1 MTEQTENQPEQEI
14 REKLR
19 HKLTDLYDLNSE
31 DAEMLDSFEDNN
43 NMIKFAQRVAAHRP
57 QFFSAKTE
65 INHHTI

>member
-1 MTEQTENQPEQEI
+1 MPKGHQMTEQTENQPEQEI

-43 NMIKFAQRVAAHRP
+43 NM
-57 QFFSAKTE
+57 SWSSS
-65 INHHTI
+65 